1 MNTKIFVKNVK
12 AKKIP
17 LISGNNNQLNSL
29 KYDAN
34 TQHLPRLWH
43 TERTYCLTILS
54 LTFQN
59 SKVKRNS
66 KKFTFYVKSEL
77 MQLLRDYAKKSTYL
91 DYGILLRFT
100 VTSIPF
106 YYMQITFF

>member
-54 LTFQN
+54 LTFLN
-59 SKVKRNS
+59 SKVNRNF
-66 KKFTFYVKSEL
+66 KKIKIYVK
-77 MQLLRDYAKKSTYL
+77 QN
-91 DYGILLRFT
+91 
-100 VTSIPF
+100 
-106 YYMQITFF
+106 